1 MNDVIEE
8 KLDLERLASRVRSVT
23 VTASAPVNAWAIRN
37 WCHVMGINNP
47 LYAKPAKELG
57 VQVAPPAMLQLWTV
71 LELQHHEHGVNR
83 TLRQAFTEAGYT
95 AIVAT
100 NYDLQSFKLACVG
113 DLITTKVSLDSISP
127 HKVTPLGEGCFAT
140 EYHEWFNQDGD
151 KLGDLKI
158 RCFYFR
164 PQARSGNATAKSAGI
179 TPDTAQPGN
188 GLAIHVDST
197 LVIAGAIVGN
207 DYELVHHDRDL
218 ARAQGL
224 PDIIMNIA
232 TSAAMAF
239 RFASQCEP
247 TGVLSALSMRLGVP
261 CCPGDVLHISG
272 ECSAEVGAERTY
284 TIVGRNQLG
293 DHLKGSLVI
302 QAAH

>member
-1 MNDVIEE
+1 MNDVIED
-8 KLDLERLASRVRSVT
+8 KLDPERLASRVRPVT

-37 WCHVMGINNP
+37 WCHAMGINSR
-47 LYAKPAKELG
+47 LYAQPAKESG

-83 TLRQAFTEAGYT
+83 SLRQAFTEAGYT

-113 DLITTKVSLDSISP
+113 DLVTTKVSLDSVSA
-127 HKVTPLGEGCFAT
+127 HKVTPLGDGYFAS
-140 EYHEWFNQDGD
+140 EYHEWFNQNGD

-164 PQARSGNATAKSAGI
+164 PQARSGNPAVKSAGQK
-179 TPDTAQPGN
+179 PDIAQPGN
-188 GLAIHVDST
+188 GLVIHVDST

-247 TGVLSALSMRLGVP
+247 TGVLRALSMRLGVP

-272 ECSAEVGAERTY
+272 ECSAEDGAERTY

-293 DHLKGSLVI
+293 DHLKGSLVM
-302 QAAH
+302 QAAR